1 MDLVS
6 LTLLVD
12 IIDAGNLSQA
22 ARNLKMTRANVSYHL
37 KQLEKSVGV
46 QLVRRTTRRVEPT
59 EVGLRLYAHGLSI
72 QNEML
77 AARET
82 ITTLGQGLQGRVGLS
97 VPSGYGQMV
106 MSDWLIEFKRQY
118 PGIVLDVLFENRA
131 DNLRDEVDIS
141 IRVLPEPP
149 PNLVARELGNVRYLA
164 CASRAFAQQHG
175 LPTTL
180 EQLRNTPLITSGVVG
195 QQLRL
200 RAYRGDEREEVTLAP
215 TLISEHFPFLR
226 QGILAGLGVG
236 LVPDY
241 VVMDEI
247 ESGTVVTTL
256 DDYRLSIFGTRMYL
270 LYMPNRH
277 QTRAVRTCIDFLLGK
292 AGAKPDLS
300 SVQLD
305 PGFGDDA
312 APLARFA
319 VNE

>member
-1 MDLVS
+1 MDLAS

-22 ARNLKMTRANVSYHL
+22 ARKLKMTRANVSYHL

-59 EVGLRLYAHGLSI
+59 EVGLRLYMHGRSI
-72 QNEML
+72 QNEMQ

-82 ITTLGQGLQGRVGLS
+82 IITLGQGLQGRVGLS

-141 IRVLPEPP
+141 IRVISEPP
-149 PNLVARELGNVRYLA
+149 PALVARELSSVRYLA
-164 CASRAFAQQHG
+164 CASRGFVQQCG
-175 LPTTL
+175 LPTDL
-180 EQLRNTPLITSGVVG
+180 EQLRSTPLITSGVVG

-200 RAYRGDEREEVTLAP
+200 RAYRGDERHEVTLEP

-226 QGILAGLGVG
+226 QGILAGLGLG

-241 VVMDEI
+241 VVMDAI
-247 ESGTVVTTL
+247 ESGEVLTTL

-277 QTRAVRTCIDFLLGK
+277 QTRAVRTCIEFLLGK
-292 AGAKPDLS
+292 ASAGQNGG
-300 SVQLD
+300 SVAIVEL
-305 PGFGDDA
+305 
-312 APLARFA
+312 RRK
-319 VNE
+319 

>member
-1 MDLVS
+1 MIELAS

-82 ITTLGQGLQGRVGLS
+82 INTLGQGLQGRVGLS

-106 MSDWLIEFKRQY
+106 MSDWLIEFKRLY

-141 IRVLPEPP
+141 IRVMPEPP
-149 PNLVARELGNVRYLA
+149 PALVARELGNVRYLA
-164 CASRAFAQQHG
+164 CASREFAQQHG

-200 RAYRGDEREEVTLAP
+200 RAYQGDDRQEIMLEP

-226 QGILAGLGVG
+226 QGILAGLGIG

-241 VVMDEI
+241 VVMDAI
-247 ESGTVVTTL
+247 EAGTVLTTL

-277 QTRAVRTCIDFLLGK
+277 QTRAVRTCIEFLLDK
-292 AGAKPDLS
+292 ARAKQVGLEESSNAHLDTPCPKLS
-300 SVQLD
+300 
-305 PGFGDDA
+305 PA
-312 APLARFA
+312 
-319 VNE
+319 